1 MRADQSSASSL
12 FFTRSK
18 TQPIK
23 WCHLC
28 SGHSINT
35 TEKNSAQTYPKTNL
49 IKTVSRDP
57 FPGDSVLYQV
67 DKRPSQNYSNLVI
80 LLLIRSYW
88 CLSPGCAVCA
98 VGPLTSAAL
107 STSFQ
112 QLPVPIG
119 QFILTV
125 CIWGLMHVFWFHQWC
140 SLVYITYCLCSEWFF
155 KRRWEYGQI
164 YNIVK
169 LQVSRKSLKM
179 VFF

>member
-1 MRADQSSASSL
+1 MQTRAQLPL
-12 FFTRSK
+12 FFSPGPRPSPWNGATYVQGTPL
-18 TQPIK
+18 TQLRKILHRHTQRPT
-23 WCHLC
+23 
-28 SGHSINT
+28 S
-35 TEKNSAQTYPKTNL
+35 
-49 IKTVSRDP
+49 SRQSPETP

-67 DKRPSQNYSNLVI
+67 DKRPPQNYSNLVI

-88 CLSPGCAVCA
+88 CSSPGCAVCA

-119 QFILTV
+119 QFIPTV